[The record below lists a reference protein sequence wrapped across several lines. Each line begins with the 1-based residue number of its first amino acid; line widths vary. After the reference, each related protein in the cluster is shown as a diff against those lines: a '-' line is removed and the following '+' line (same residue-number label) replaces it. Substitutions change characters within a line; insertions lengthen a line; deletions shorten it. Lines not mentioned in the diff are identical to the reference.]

1 MPGKHAPRSSGCHL
15 QRMGDLLS
23 RHCSISVPEN
33 EPNAPQKKILS
44 WPVIAQSSSLGNFG
58 ENAGA
63 WLRTALLRSLASHTT
78 MQLPSN
84 SPAKLQLIY
93 PSEKNVLASYKGP
106 QGGGCLPYSKA
117 YHNKQ
122 KWLENYLQ

>member
-1 MPGKHAPRSSGCHL
+1 MPGKHASRTNGCHL
-15 QRMGDLLS
+15 QRIGDLLS
-23 RHCSISVPEN
+23 RYCAISGDKTDTK
-33 EPNAPQKKILS
+33 QILP
-44 WPVIAQSSSLGNFG
+44 WRVIAQSSSLGNFG
-58 ENAGA
+58 DNAGA
-63 WLRTALLRSLASHTT
+63 WLRTALLRSLASHKT

-84 SPAKLQLIY
+84 SPAKLQLVY

-117 YHNKQ
+117 SHDKQ